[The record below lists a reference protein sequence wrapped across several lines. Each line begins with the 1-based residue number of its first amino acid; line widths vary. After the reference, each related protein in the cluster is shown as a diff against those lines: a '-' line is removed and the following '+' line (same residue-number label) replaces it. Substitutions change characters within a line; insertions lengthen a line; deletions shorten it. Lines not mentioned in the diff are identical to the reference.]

1 MKPIRKLLSLLCC
14 GVFSYSSLSAATV
27 AGDANPVQKDIL
39 ATHISSNYPSGPGGS
54 TDSFPTF
61 NRAMWWFNYDIM
73 DKHMLRPV
81 VHGYVNWVPTPV
93 RSGVSNFVDNLE
105 EPNNMVNNMLLGE
118 VKHSGAS
125 LARFSLNST
134 VGMLGL
140 FDIATDMGIDR
151 HRMSMST
158 VLGKAKVTQGPYF
171 MVPVAGPM
179 TLRSGIGQVVDNLYW
194 PYSYMSTSVTI
205 AKFALTGLDARSK
218 VINQESIIDNALDPY
233 ITTRDFYLQYEE
245 AKVQGKAFTDADTAP
260 KNNPA
265 ADAEV
270 EKYLD
275 EIDK

>member
-1 MKPIRKLLSLLCC
+1 MMLIRKLLPALVC
-14 GVFSYSSLSAATV
+14 GIFSYSAVSSAADV
-27 AGDANPVQKDIL
+27 ADKNVSAQPDIL
-39 ATHISSNYPSGPGGS
+39 ATHISSDYPSGPGGS

-73 DKHMLRPV
+73 DKNVLRPV
-81 VHGYVNWVPTPV
+81 VHGYVNWVPSPFRLGVTHF
-93 RSGVSNFVDNLE
+93 VSNLD
-105 EPNNMVNNMLLGE
+105 EPNNVVNNLLLGN

-140 FDIATDMGIDR
+140 FDIATDMGIR
-151 HRMSMST
+151 EHKMRLTT
-158 VLGKAKVTQGPYF
+158 VLGRAKVTQGPYF
-171 MVPVAGPM
+171 MIPLAGPM

-194 PYSYMSTSVTI
+194 PYSYMGTSVTI
-205 AKFALTGLDARSK
+205 AKFAITGLDARAR
-218 VINQESIIDNALDPY
+218 VIDQESIIDNAFDPY

-245 AKVQGKAFTDADTAP
+245 AKVQGKKVADIATSD
-260 KNNPA
+260 PA

-275 EIDK
+275 EIDN

>member
-1 MKPIRKLLSLLCC
+1 MRKLLSLLACSL
-14 GVFSYSSLSAATV
+14 VSYSATSTATV
-27 AGDANPVQKDIL
+27 AGDSTSEQKDIL

-73 DKHMLRPV
+73 DKHVLRPV
-81 VHGYVNWVPTPV
+81 VHGYVNWVPTPF
-93 RSGVSNFVDNLE
+93 RTGVSNFVDNLE

-118 VKHSGAS
+118 AKHSGAS

-134 VGMLGL
+134 VGVLGL
-140 FDIATDMGIDR
+140 FDIATDMGIER

-171 MVPVAGPM
+171 MIPLAGPM

-194 PYSYMSTSVTI
+194 PYSYMSSSVTI

-218 VINQESIIDNALDPY
+218 VIDQESIIDNALDPY
-233 ITTRDFYLQYEE
+233 VTTRDFYLQYEE
-245 AKVQGKAFTDADTAP
+245 AKVQGKSAADLGTGQ
-260 KNNPA
+260 NSDPA

-270 EKYLD
+270 EKYLN
-275 EIDK
+275 EIDTK

>member
-1 MKPIRKLLSLLCC
+1 MLSIRKLLSATFCAVL
-14 GVFSYSSLSAATV
+14 SSGSANASTTSSV
-27 AGDANPVQKDIL
+27 PEQADIL
-39 ATHISSNYPSGPGGS
+39 ATHISADYPSGPGGS

-73 DKHMLRPV
+73 DKNVLRPV
-81 VHGYVNWVPTPV
+81 VHGYVKWVPTPF
-93 RSGVSNFVDNLE
+93 RTGVSNFVANLD
-105 EPNNMVNNMLLGE
+105 EPNNTVNNLLLGE

-151 HRMSMST
+151 HEMSMST
-158 VLGKAKVTQGPYF
+158 VLGRAKVTQGPYF

-179 TLRSGIGQVVDNLYW
+179 TLRSGIGAFVDQLYW
-194 PYSYMSTSVTI
+194 PYSYMYTPVTI
-205 AKFALTGLDARSK
+205 AKFAITGLDARSK
-218 VINQESIIDNALDPY
+218 VIDQEAIIDNALDPY
-233 ITTRDFYLQYEE
+233 ITTRDFYLQYQE
-245 AKVQGKAFTDADTAP
+245 AKVQGKKAAEMGAAP
-260 KNNPA
+260 KDPA